1 MTNKENVLDLMESSS
16 YGVIAEMAM
25 IQVINVGLHSVLK
38 GIDDSDDSVWSFV
51 NKEAFKGA
59 VEEMRMKFQEK
70 YE

>member
-1 MTNKENVLDLMESSS
+1 MTNKENVLDLMESSK

-38 GIDDSDDSVWSFV
+38 GIDESEDPIWGFV
-51 NKEAFKGA
+51 NKAAFKGA
-59 VEEMRMKFQEK
+59 VEEMRIKFQEK

>member
-1 MTNKENVLDLMESSS
+1 MTNKENVLDLMESSK

-38 GIDDSDDSVWSFV
+38 GIDESEDSIWSFID
-51 NKEAFKGA
+51 KKAFKGA
-59 VEEMRMKFQEK
+59 VEEMKEKFQEK